1 MTCEYTRISLL
12 VPYVWKINTFT
23 FEHICT
29 FFPNVYLVQ
38 FQSPLL
44 AVAYYNSNI
53 LMVKINT
60 HFFLSVKWLETL
72 SLGRTVCFLQI
83 RSLSC
88 LMCSQLEQF
97 QSIQIVR
104 KALFFKLIYTPI
116 YTRSFSRGFS
126 LATSSYVLGGRTA
139 LIAAKLYCGL
149 GNYSQTA
156 IFPRMPSITD
166 FQVC

>member
-1 MTCEYTRISLL
+1 
-12 VPYVWKINTFT
+12 
-23 FEHICT
+23 
-29 FFPNVYLVQ
+29 
-38 FQSPLL
+38 
-44 AVAYYNSNI
+44 
-53 LMVKINT
+53 
-60 HFFLSVKWLETL
+60 
-72 SLGRTVCFLQI
+72 
-83 RSLSC
+83 
-88 LMCSQLEQF
+88 MCSQLEQF

-116 YTRSFSRGFS
+116 YTRSFPRGFS

-166 FQVC
+166 YQVCYHGFALGSWVHSVGKFIKERKWSRWRVRPRNPKGEGF

>member
-1 MTCEYTRISLL
+1 MDTWWLHISPPCGGSAHYFRLFST
-12 VPYVWKINTFT
+12 KI
-23 FEHICT
+23 I
-29 FFPNVYLVQ
+29 
-38 FQSPLL
+38 
-44 AVAYYNSNI
+44 A
-53 LMVKINT
+53 
-60 HFFLSVKWLETL
+60 HFFHSVKRLETL

-83 RSLSC
+83 RSISC

-104 KALFFKLIYTPI
+104 KALFFKLISTLI

-126 LATSSYVLGGRTA
+126 LATSSYVLDGRTA

-166 FQVC
+166 YQVCYHGFALGSWVHRVGKFIKEQKWWG

>member
-1 MTCEYTRISLL
+1 MSVSPTSVFSTSGGVLL
-12 VPYVWKINTFT
+12 FYITNGQNYCPFFAQCKVTINIITWA
-23 FEHICT
+23 HCM
-29 FFPNVYLVQ
+29 Y
-38 FQSPLL
+38 S
-44 AVAYYNSNI
+44 
-53 LMVKINT
+53 
-60 HFFLSVKWLETL
+60 
-72 SLGRTVCFLQI
+72 QI
-83 RSLSC
+83 RSISC

-156 IFPRMPSITD
+156 IFPRMPSVTEISKS
-166 FQVC
+166 VNMGSLLGAGCIVLENL

>member
-1 MTCEYTRISLL
+1 M
-12 VPYVWKINTFT
+12 
-23 FEHICT
+23 
-29 FFPNVYLVQ
+29 FF
-38 FQSPLL
+38 
-44 AVAYYNSNI
+44 AV
-53 LMVKINT
+53 
-60 HFFLSVKWLETL
+60 
-72 SLGRTVCFLQI
+72 

-104 KALFFKLIYTPI
+104 KALFFKLISTLI
-116 YTRSFSRGFS
+116 YTRSFPRGFS

-166 FQVC
+166 CQVCYHGFALGSWVHSVGKFIKEQKVVPLASSTSQSKRRGFLRPLCIHSTTAGLKMS

>member
-1 MTCEYTRISLL
+1 M
-12 VPYVWKINTFT
+12 
-23 FEHICT
+23 
-29 FFPNVYLVQ
+29 
-38 FQSPLL
+38 
-44 AVAYYNSNI
+44 
-53 LMVKINT
+53 
-60 HFFLSVKWLETL
+60 
-72 SLGRTVCFLQI
+72 FLQI
-83 RSLSC
+83 RSISY

-116 YTRSFSRGFS
+116 YTRSFPRGFS

-156 IFPRMPSITD
+156 IFPRMPSVTD
-166 FQVC
+166 FQVCYHGLALGSRVHRVGKFIKEQKWWRERDLNPYGISTSGFYLPL